1 MNNSFITRDEI
12 RSVIED
18 KLCAVFS
25 VTSETATNDQIFQAS
40 AIVVREL
47 MSRFLAVK
55 DPRENEKEVHYMSME
70 FLLGRSLMKNAFN
83 LGVSDALIGAL
94 QDMGREPAHIF
105 EADPDAGL
113 GYGGLGRL
121 AIWRA

>member
-1 MNNSFITRDEI
+1 MNNYITRDEI

-25 VTSETATNDQIFQAS
+25 VTSESATNDQIFQAS
-40 AIVVREL
+40 AIVIREL

-55 DPRENEKEVHYMSME
+55 KHDDHEKEVHYMSME

-83 LGVSDALIGAL
+83 LGVAEALTGAL
-94 QDMGREPAHIF
+94 QDMIPPISLKRNRMPAS
-105 EADPDAGL
+105 ATAVSAVSPP
-113 GYGGLGRL
+113 
-121 AIWRA
+121 AISKA